1 MATTTDKLKSGTSV
15 LNDAHARLE
24 ETVGVGEGIMGELH
38 RNRETM
44 LRTRANVG
52 VVSGTMDEARRIL
65 RSECGGA
72 VVRGLSGARQWAR
85 RTAGRTPWTSATP
98 VVPQRHGG
106 HYLLVSM
113 LLGGQH
119 PRSGTVVRPNIPVVF
134 SH

>member
-44 LRTRANVG
+44 LRTRAHVG

-65 RSECGGA
+65 RSEYAAAQGRAGSGGT
-72 VVRGLSGARQWAR
+72 QEWAR
-85 RTAGRTPWTSATP
+85 RTAELI
-98 VVPQRHGG
+98 H
-106 HYLLVSM
+106 
-113 LLGGQH
+113 
-119 PRSGTVVRPNIPVVF
+119 
-134 SH
+134 